1 MIMGEYN
8 VKAIPLGYSTGY
20 YFILMWGDKEVVG
33 FKYEDDA
40 DKICELLNE
49 QQKTIVLLNQI
60 IQDNEDLV
68 SNWFVENWSKLD
80 EEQKQSAHLELGI
93 EIDGD

>member
-1 MIMGEYN
+1 MGEYN
-8 VKAIPLGYSTGY
+8 VKAVPLRISTGY
-20 YFILMWGDKEVVG
+20 YFILMNEDEEVVG
-33 FKYEDDA
+33 FDREDDA

-49 QQKTIVLLNQI
+49 QQETIVLLNQI

-68 SNWFVENWSKLD
+68 SNWFIENWSKLD

-93 EIDGD
+93 DGDLIG